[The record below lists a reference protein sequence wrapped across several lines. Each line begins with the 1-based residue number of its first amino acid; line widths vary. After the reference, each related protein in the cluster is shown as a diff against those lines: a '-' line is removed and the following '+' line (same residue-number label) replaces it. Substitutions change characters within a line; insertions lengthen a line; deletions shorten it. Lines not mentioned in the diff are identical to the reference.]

1 MKTSLIIICASPFVV
16 GLVVSLALA
25 NPDMLPKHP
34 GYPMGKSVD
43 PVQGQSLAND
53 PGQTNASGENALVGS
68 AAFDNAHSSQHLSIN
83 QNDQRLLEK
92 PGAGILPKV
101 QGPNIKI
108 ELPVKESTKTNAS
121 PQ

>member
-43 PVQGQSLAND
+43 PVKG
-53 PGQTNASGENALVGS
+53 
-68 AAFDNAHSSQHLSIN
+68 
-83 QNDQRLLEK
+83 
-92 PGAGILPKV
+92 
-101 QGPNIKI
+101 
-108 ELPVKESTKTNAS
+108 
-121 PQ
+121 